1 MPVTTLDAATALVV
15 IDLQQGIVATPLAH
29 PVEGVVARS
38 AELARAFRGR
48 GLPVVLVNVAGTPQ
62 GRTDAGPVALDR
74 PEGWTELI
82 PELERQPGDLLVTK
96 YARSA
101 FTGTGLADRLRERGV
116 TQIVVTGIATSGGV
130 ESTAR
135 DAHELGFHV
144 TLPGDAMTDRTAERH
159 DHSVLQVFPRIAET
173 GSTQDVLD
181 ALASLPEPPSRTGQ
195 PQLPESGAAADRS

>member
-62 GRTDAGPVALDR
+62 GRTDAGPVVLDR

-82 PELERQPGDLLVTK
+82 PELERQPGDILVTK

-101 FTGTGLADRLRERGV
+101 FTATGLADRLRERGV

-135 DAHELGFHV
+135 DAHEQGFHV

-181 ALASLPEPPSRTGQ
+181 ALASLPE
-195 PQLPESGAAADRS
+195 LPESGAAADRS